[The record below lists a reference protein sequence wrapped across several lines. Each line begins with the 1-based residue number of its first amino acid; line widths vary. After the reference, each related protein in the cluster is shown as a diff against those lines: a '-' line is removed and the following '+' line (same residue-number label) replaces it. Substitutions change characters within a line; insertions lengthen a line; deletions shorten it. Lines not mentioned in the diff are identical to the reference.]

1 MHDDPDQNFVGPN
14 ASPVSQTGHISTGHI
29 STGHSPAGWFPDPA
43 DTRGLRYWDGIGWT
57 DHRAQLSGP
66 AATPAVCSCGVVATG
81 SCRVCGHPFCRAHI
95 SEQPREDRAYLRRWE
110 AWTCGGCIELGRREL
125 RVEQLAR
132 CESVA
137 PQLAGLGA
145 MRRVRTY
152 TGLRPRKVHLF
163 DRVPG
168 VSRPPRAAQAYLIE
182 YDAGEENSTYQGLAI
197 SADGTTVY
205 DVGVPMLGV
214 KSAHAGPKRR
224 RSGYHLRRAV
234 SIEALRAAA
243 AAPTEQTWF
252 EYASRAYLRAAK
264 RLMIEPDHTTPAAL
278 SLVEVAPVSNPAS
291 FGEPV
296 ATPPEAPPAQVLED
310 VTEPAPSHH
319 VPPEPHD
326 VPVTELSP
334 PSAGGAWSGKRRS
347 RRTASH

>member
-1 MHDDPDQNFVGPN
+1 VNGAFHDGPGANFAGPN
-14 ASPVSQTGHISTGHI
+14 FGPSSAGQSSAGQS
-29 STGHSPAGWFPDPA
+29 SAGWYPDPT
-43 DTRGLRYWDGIGWT
+43 DPRGLRYWDGVGWT

-66 AATPAVCSCGVVATG
+66 AVNPAVCSCGVVATG

-95 SEQPREDRAYLRRWE
+95 SEHPREDRAYLRRWD

-125 RVEQLAR
+125 RAEQLAR

-137 PQLAGLGA
+137 PHLAALGT

-152 TGLRPRKVHLF
+152 TGLRPRKVSLF
-163 DRVPG
+163 ERVPG
-168 VSRPPRAAQAYLIE
+168 VNRPPRAAQAYLIE

-197 SADGTTVY
+197 SADGNTVY

-224 RSGYHLRRAV
+224 RSGYHLRRAI
-234 SIEALRAAA
+234 SIEALREAA

-264 RLMIEPDHTTPAAL
+264 RLMIEPDQAVPPAL
-278 SLVEVAPVSNPAS
+278 SIVEVAP
-291 FGEPV
+291 EPDLAALAAPT
-296 ATPPEAPPAQVLED
+296 ATPIDVPPAQVLEV
-310 VTEPAPSHH
+310 VTEPEPAPAT
-319 VPPEPHD
+319 
-326 VPVTELSP
+326 VTELSP
-334 PSAGGAWSGKRRS
+334 PGPGAARPGNRRS
-347 RRTASH
+347 RRAAAR